1 MLNTNLN
8 EVAAEALALFRDKLA
23 GKVIDEQ
30 RFYELRKKLTLVA
43 TAGLP
48 YQWERLGDYMSHA
61 QHWIDQAKPPLT
73 EEKQTALYERLESW
87 IEMRLVEAAK
97 AGAPRA
103 DAPNI
108 AARGAVASSG
118 SGVRHPGKK
127 I

>member
-1 MLNTNLN
+1 MNSNLN
-8 EVAAEALALFRDKLA
+8 DVAAEALEIFKVKLSGAVADDARLYECRKALALA
-23 GKVIDEQ
+23 
-30 RFYELRKKLTLVA
+30 A

-48 YQWERLGDYMSHA
+48 WRIESFGNLMQHA
-61 QHWIDQAKPPLT
+61 TNIIDQAKPPLT
-73 EEKQTALYERLESW
+73 EAAQGALYERLESW
-87 IEMRLVEAAK
+87 VEMRLVEAAK

-127 I
+127 L